1 MNTKLRVFEAFAG
14 YGSQHIALDLL
25 QRDFPDFTF
34 EVVGIAEFDDKVSRL
49 YNAAHN
55 SQLPNFGD
63 VTKINWGGCEVPD
76 FELFTYS
83 FPCQD
88 ISTAGKQRGFSEGSG
103 TRSSC
108 LWACADAIRIKRP
121 KFLLME
127 NVKALTQKKFRGDFE
142 RWRKTLEE
150 MGYTN
155 YWQVLNA
162 KHYGVPQNRE
172 RVFMVSFL
180 NDCQLFQFPA
190 PIPLECRLKDILEV
204 EVDERYYLKSKQ
216 IRSIIEH
223 CRRKVSEGCGFKT
236 NFQTGNG
243 ISGAIKTKEGSREY
257 DTYII
262 EPIGYTRDRSGKEIS
277 YHPID
282 VANTIHTSTGGGG
295 NTDQFIIEKII
306 EPIGIAD
313 DGCAFALTTRSGN
326 VGASNLMGGGH
337 YPMTGVIEVGALNPH
352 EDGSCRTL
360 KAQYSKN
367 GVQNFART
375 DSFGATGVIAVG
387 DISHSR
393 LRKMFED
400 GKIDPDKILFLD
412 AYNQSAVEDVAGTLT
427 TRVDR
432 SNHTWVSIPAG
443 QLDEPFY
450 IKFVRVR
457 KLTPRECFRLMGVPE
472 EYIDRLLLSG
482 LSNSQLYKAAGN
494 SIVVDVLYHIF
505 RQMFTSFV
513 DKPKMD
519 TNGQYLLF

>member
-1 MNTKLRVFEAFAG
+1 
-14 YGSQHIALDLL
+14 
-25 QRDFPDFTF
+25 
-34 EVVGIAEFDDKVSRL
+34 
-49 YNAAHN
+49 
-55 SQLPNFGD
+55 
-63 VTKINWGGCEVPD
+63 
-76 FELFTYS
+76 
-83 FPCQD
+83 
-88 ISTAGKQRGFSEGSG
+88 
-103 TRSSC
+103 
-108 LWACADAIRIKRP
+108 
-121 KFLLME
+121 ME

-180 NDCQLFQFPA
+180 NDCQLFQFPS
-190 PIPLECRLKDILEV
+190 PIPLERRLKDILET

-262 EPIGYTRDRSGKEIS
+262 EPIGT
-277 YHPID
+277 
-282 VANTIHTSTGGGG
+282 
-295 NTDQFIIEKII
+295 
-306 EPIGIAD
+306 AD

-352 EDGSCRTL
+352 EDGLCRTL

-400 GKIDPDKILFLD
+400 GKIDPDKILFID

-505 RQMFTSFV
+505 RQMFTSFM